1 MSLTITRA
9 NQKLNFKRGSKPTES
24 QFSSLIDAFPII
36 YIEESVSLVS
46 NTDYQ
51 VAHNAGEKARIV
63 QVTDS
68 DGQEIEVSWRRDPID
83 PTNKV
88 LINSAKAYTGAEV
101 SILLK

>member
-9 NQKLNFKRGSKPTES
+9 NQKLNFRTGSRPTET
-24 QFSSLIDAFPII
+24 QFAALIDAFPMI
-36 YIEESVSLVS
+36 YVEESVDLVS
-46 NTDYQ
+46 NTDY
-51 VAHNAGEKARIV
+51 VITHSNAEKARIV

-68 DGQEIEVSWRRDPID
+68 DGKSIDVSWKRDPSD

-88 LINSAKAYTGAEV
+88 IINSAKAYTGAEV